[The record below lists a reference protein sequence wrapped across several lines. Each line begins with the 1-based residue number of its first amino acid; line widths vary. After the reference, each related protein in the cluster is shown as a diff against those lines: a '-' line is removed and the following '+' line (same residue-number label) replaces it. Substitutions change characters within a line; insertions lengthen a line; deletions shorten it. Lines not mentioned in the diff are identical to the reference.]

1 MLTVRK
7 VYFAGAKRQGIGGQ
21 LSREGGWRLV
31 TLRLYSILEPSAV
44 STVQFDGGAG
54 GGGAWKRTHR
64 QFASDKRLARSV
76 ASSVA
81 CQLLKPFKVPGYPP
95 GTLVLIYLAI
105 Y

>member
-1 MLTVRK
+1 M
-7 VYFAGAKRQGIGGQ
+7 
-21 LSREGGWRLV
+21 

-81 CQLLKPFKVPGYPP
+81 CQLVEPFKVPGYPQVP
-95 GTLVLIYLAI
+95 WYLDTWALGFI
-105 Y
+105 LKGYPEVYTGSL

>member
-1 MLTVRK
+1 M
-7 VYFAGAKRQGIGGQ
+7 YFAGAKRQGIGGQ
-21 LSREGGWRLV
+21 LSREGRWRLV

-64 QFASDKRLARSV
+64 QFASDKRLARSSV

-81 CQLLKPFKVPGYPP
+81 CQLVEPFKVPGCPP
-95 GTLVLIYLAI
+95 GTLVLGYLGT
-105 Y
+105 